1 MLRMEPVPIDT
12 ASDHQRAP
20 MVQWT
25 HGLINRLVVVIDVV
39 TLTFGAAL
47 SWSLF
52 GHGAVST
59 AQAFPVALISATCAV
74 VVLRRRGCYRVE
86 RYQQV
91 GEAARDI
98 ALLVLMSTLCC
109 GLALILWLPAHEL
122 LHWLLN
128 SLALQTALMLLARL
142 LCGLGVNLIDHL
154 GLLRR
159 TVAIVG
165 ASRLADTMAQ
175 RLGASS
181 MSRHYSLIGVYDDG
195 PSAHGTMPSLADLA
209 RYAEGHRVDLIML
222 CPCRPLSGGLQRVI
236 DQVQWIS
243 ADVVIPIENGQPL
256 PDGRAITLAGG
267 EQVSLVMHR
276 PFKGSLGLLKLAEDY
291 VLASIGLVVAAP
303 LLLLVA
309 LAVRL
314 DSPGPILF
322 RQERVG
328 FNNKIFMIYKFRTM
342 TVDPQ
347 DDGRVGTTMR
357 DNPRITRVGAMLRR
371 LSIDELPQLINV
383 LAGDMSIVGPRPY
396 VRNMLVGEETFND
409 RIRQFAARHRIKPG
423 LTGWAQ
429 VHGLR
434 GNALRSIDGA
444 RRSVEL
450 DIEYISN
457 WSLWFDFRIMI
468 QTIGVLAGQNVF

>member
-1 MLRMEPVPIDT
+1 
-12 ASDHQRAP
+12 
-20 MVQWT
+20 
-25 HGLINRLVVVIDVV
+25 
-39 TLTFGAAL
+39 
-47 SWSLF
+47 
-52 GHGAVST
+52 
-59 AQAFPVALISATCAV
+59 
-74 VVLRRRGCYRVE
+74 
-86 RYQQV
+86 
-91 GEAARDI
+91 
-98 ALLVLMSTLCC
+98 
-109 GLALILWLPAHEL
+109 
-122 LHWLLN
+122 
-128 SLALQTALMLLARL
+128 
-142 LCGLGVNLIDHL
+142 
-154 GLLRR
+154 
-159 TVAIVG
+159 
-165 ASRLADTMAQ
+165 
-175 RLGASS
+175 
-181 MSRHYSLIGVYDDG
+181 
-195 PSAHGTMPSLADLA
+195 
-209 RYAEGHRVDLIML
+209 
-222 CPCRPLSGGLQRVI
+222 
-236 DQVQWIS
+236 
-243 ADVVIPIENGQPL
+243 
-256 PDGRAITLAGG
+256 
-267 EQVSLVMHR
+267 MHR